1 MLNKLHTVRRHRL
14 ARARQ
19 RGAVLLIALIMLLAL
34 TMAGLA
40 LMRSVSTSNIIAGN
54 LAFQQAAT
62 HSAGAGIETAVS
74 WLQAN
79 TANTTL
85 HSNILTGSGMRYV
98 AQRQDPNPATNQ
110 SWDDFWR
117 NTLDPNAVNTLAP
130 DAAGNTVSFVIHRLC
145 NSEGAPTYP
154 GCSAP
159 AVDVQSAG
167 NSFGSGVVALNPTR
181 EVYYR
186 ITARVTGPRNT
197 LSYVQA
203 VVSQ

>member
-19 RGAVLLIALIMLLAL
+19 RGAVLLIALIMLVAL

-85 HSNILTGSGMRYV
+85 HSSILTGSGMRYV
-98 AQRQDPNPATNQ
+98 AQRQDPTSGQ
-110 SWDDFWR
+110 SWDAVGTG
-117 NTLDPNAVNTLAP
+117 TLAGSGAVNALPA

-145 NSEGAPTYP
+145 NSTGAPTYP

-167 NSFGSGVVALNPTR
+167 NSFGSGVIALNQTR
-181 EVYYR
+181 QVYYR

>member
-1 MLNKLHTVRRHRL
+1 MLNKLHTVRCHRL

-19 RGAVLLIALIMLLAL
+19 RGAVLLIALIMLVAL

-54 LAFQQAAT
+54 LAFQQATT

-98 AQRQDPNPATNQ
+98 AQRQDPTSGQ
-110 SWDDFWR
+110 SWDAFWTG
-117 NTLDPNAVNTLAP
+117 TLASSGAVNALPA

-145 NSEGAPTYP
+145 NSAGAPTYP

-159 AVDVQSAG
+159 AIDVQSAG
-167 NSFGSGVVALNPTR
+167 NSFGSGVIALNPTR